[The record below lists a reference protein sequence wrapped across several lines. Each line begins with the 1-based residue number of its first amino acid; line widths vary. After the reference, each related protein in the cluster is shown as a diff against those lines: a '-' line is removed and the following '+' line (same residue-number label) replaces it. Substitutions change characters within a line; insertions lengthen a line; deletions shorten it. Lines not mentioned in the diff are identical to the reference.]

1 MDKNNLGIIKD
12 MAKLFSATIL
22 SGLFFTGCVDMDL
35 TPKNQPSEGEVWADA
50 TMAEQT
56 DTGLYNGLN
65 HLYNDNY
72 NMWFDCFSAVMDRD
86 ANWRNFG
93 MLFGN
98 QTTSGDGPSWIW
110 HDNYKFIIR
119 CNDVIAN
126 MPDVVG
132 LPEAKKARLIA
143 EAKFLRS
150 YWYYE
155 LNLLFGGVPY
165 YTEPIKNI
173 EEAKGSRLS
182 MTDLWNELIKDLTDC
197 INEPNLPDKYNSG
210 DNDYGHITKG
220 AAYALRGKI
229 YLWLENW
236 GAAEADF
243 KKVGDCGDRKFTCG
257 AIAYKMLFKEVNEQC
272 DEMIFSVQC
281 IEEDGYWNSKNRG
294 FGNRCTYGSMWN
306 NYLVNPDF
314 VDTYECADGSKFDW
328 SKIIPE
334 YYKLTVNERRVF
346 FLRDNLTESEIAN
359 AKEQG
364 ANMDYYLPSGNEARI
379 RKAYEQ
385 RDPRLE
391 MSVIT
396 PYATYLGGDG
406 GADNYFTNRYPFRS
420 QWIETQNADGTI
432 TREASDLR
440 TDTQAMFYYLNRKFV
455 TEGVGEACGKE
466 VCHTASFFIGEAGIF
481 MVGGGVG
488 DIDVF
493 VGHVQV
499 AAENHRLFG
508 GQFCHVFFHS
518 FFPGHAVGK
527 ACQSPLAVGGIAAE
541 KVVASEVGGNEPSF
555 LVVFFYTQTVGD
567 GEGLFFCE
575 DGGTAVAFLYGA
587 VPVLVISRQVQLDLV
602 GLQFGFLQAE
612 AVCIQGIESV
622 HKAFFYAGP
631 KSVYVPGNIFQCFHG
646 SLLI

>member
-56 DTGLYNGLN
+56 VTGLYNGLN

-229 YLWLENW
+229 YLWLEN
-236 GAAEADF
+236 
-243 KKVGDCGDRKFTCG
+243 
-257 AIAYKMLFKEVNEQC
+257 
-272 DEMIFSVQC
+272 
-281 IEEDGYWNSKNRG
+281 RG

-455 TEGVGEACGKE
+455 TEGVGEGSQKGTGIDMPKIRYADVLLNLAEALNEQGKIDE
-466 VCHTASFFIGEAGIF
+466 AVTVVNQVRARAGAQLLNSNVPTTVMGQADMRERIRNERYWELLGEDLIYFDELRWKTWKDKKFATYDDNGK
-481 MVGGGVG
+481 
-488 DIDVF
+488 
-493 VGHVQV
+493 QV
-499 AAENHRLFG
+499 VN
-508 GQFCHVFFHS
+508 
-518 FFPGHAVGK
+518 
-527 ACQSPLAVGGIAAE
+527 
-541 KVVASEVGGNEPSF
+541 
-555 LVVFFYTQTVGD
+555 
-567 GEGLFFCE
+567 GL
-575 DGGTAVAFLYGA
+575 
-587 VPVLVISRQVQLDLV
+587 RQVW
-602 GLQFGFLQAE
+602 GQATY
-612 AVCIQGIESV
+612 
-622 HKAFFYAGP
+622 HYAWGGDHYWLYP
-631 KSVYVPGNIFQCFHG
+631 IPYNETQMNPNMEQNPGWK
-646 SLLI
+646 